1 MKKFVLRKITFQCVL
16 DGLDEF
22 TAPIVKTDKNIK
34 NLNKWAFNKGLTFKK
49 NQNIFGG
56 YFVDPITADCYC
68 FNII

>member
-68 FNII
+68 LNII